1 MVKMQQLST
10 WTTFYRFLRTA
21 ITMDHFL
28 APLTPPSHGC
38 ELSSQVRTALR
49 AATAGANVIRQWVG
63 RPTRIIEKGVGDLV
77 SEVDKQAEKAVLDVL
92 QADPLKAT
100 IFSEESDPSILE
112 GASQCWYVD
121 PLDGTSAFLFRVGN
135 PFPSVLVS
143 LYCEDKPSAA
153 AIVFPLT
160 GEFFYSHTG
169 LGAYKDRQPLVLP
182 SPTRLEDAWIDMNQ
196 YGNARYETGM
206 FAYLRN
212 KLRTSQ
218 GAKLVTSFPPHSGV
232 AMRLIDGT
240 TGLCAVVH
248 DNNSENVKQAPWD
261 IAAPL
266 AILHEAGGCFLS
278 LRTGQPI
285 GPKDCEPMVVSADRK
300 LANQIIDLVS

>member
-1 MVKMQQLST
+1 MQNL
-10 WTTFYRFLRTA
+10 
-21 ITMDHFL
+21 L
-28 APLTPPSHGC
+28 APLTPPAHGLD
-38 ELSSQVRTALR
+38 LSNEVRTALQ

-63 RPTRIIEKGVGDLV
+63 RPTGIIEKGVGDLV
-77 SEVDKQAEKAVLDVL
+77 SEVDKQAEKAVLEVL
-92 QADPLKAT
+92 ERDPNRAT
-100 IFSEESDPSILE
+100 ILSEESDPSIIQ
-112 GASQCWYVD
+112 GSSHCWFVD

-143 LYCEDKPSAA
+143 LYHEDQPLAA

-160 GEFFYSHTG
+160 GEFFYSHRG
-169 LGAYKDRQPLVLP
+169 LGAYKDQQRLMVP
-182 SPTRLEDAWIDMNQ
+182 SPTRLQDAWIDMNQ

-212 KLRTSQ
+212 KLRTSE

-232 AMRLIDGT
+232 AMRLVDGT
-240 TGLCAVVH
+240 TGLSAVVH

-266 AILHEAGGCFLS
+266 AILQEAGGSFLS
-278 LRTGQPI
+278 LRTGESISPM
-285 GPKDCEPMVVSADRK
+285 DCEPMVVCADRS
-300 LANQIIDLVS
+300 LAKQIIDLVC

>member
-1 MVKMQQLST
+1 
-10 WTTFYRFLRTA
+10 
-21 ITMDHFL
+21 MDHFL

-143 LYCEDKPSAA
+143 LYCED
-153 AIVFPLT
+153 
-160 GEFFYSHTG
+160 
-169 LGAYKDRQPLVLP
+169 
-182 SPTRLEDAWIDMNQ
+182 
-196 YGNARYETGM
+196 
-206 FAYLRN
+206 
-212 KLRTSQ
+212 
-218 GAKLVTSFPPHSGV
+218 
-232 AMRLIDGT
+232 
-240 TGLCAVVH
+240 
-248 DNNSENVKQAPWD
+248 
-261 IAAPL
+261 
-266 AILHEAGGCFLS
+266 
-278 LRTGQPI
+278 
-285 GPKDCEPMVVSADRK
+285 
-300 LANQIIDLVS
+300 

>member
-1 MVKMQQLST
+1 MQN
-10 WTTFYRFLRTA
+10 
-21 ITMDHFL
+21 FL

-38 ELSSQVRTALR
+38 SLSSEVQTALL

-63 RPTRIIEKGVGDLV
+63 RPTGIIEKGIGDLV
-77 SEVDKQAEKAVLDVL
+77 SEVDKQAEKAVLEVL
-92 QADPLKAT
+92 GKSPLRAT
-100 IFSEESDPSILE
+100 IFSEESDPSILH
-112 GASQCWYVD
+112 GSSHCWYVD

-143 LYCEDKPSAA
+143 LYCEDKPIAG

-169 LGAYKDRQPLVLP
+169 LGAYKDQQRLAPP
-182 SPTRLEDAWIDMNQ
+182 APTRLSDAWIDMNQ

-212 KLRTSQ
+212 KLRTGE

-232 AMRLIDGT
+232 AMRLVDGT
-240 TGLCAVVH
+240 TGLSAVVH

-266 AILHEAGGCFLS
+266 AILQEAGGCFLS
-278 LRTGQPI
+278 LRNGEPV
-285 GPKDCEPMVVSADRK
+285 GPQDCEPMVVCADRS
-300 LANQIIDLVS
+300 LAKQIIDLVC

>member
-1 MVKMQQLST
+1 
-10 WTTFYRFLRTA
+10 
-21 ITMDHFL
+21 MDHFL

-143 LYCEDKPSAA
+143 LYCEDKPSVA

-169 LGAYKDRQPLVLP
+169 LGAYKDQQPLVLP